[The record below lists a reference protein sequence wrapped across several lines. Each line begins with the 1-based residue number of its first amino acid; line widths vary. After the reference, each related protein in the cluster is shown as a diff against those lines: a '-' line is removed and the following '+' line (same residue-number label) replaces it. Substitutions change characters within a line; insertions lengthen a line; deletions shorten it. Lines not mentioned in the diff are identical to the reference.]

1 MRKRWFLVAL
11 MVSVLAIGV
20 TGATVFAQSSDG
32 NGGGGVKGLVS
43 RVAQILGLD
52 DQQVQDAFDQARM
65 EMRDDAIRTKLD
77 RQVEAGRLTQEQ
89 ADEYYDWYQDMPE
102 GIDGLFGGRGFG
114 KSGFGKAGFGRGHQF
129 QGRQFQGR
137 KHIRPFGGAEPAPT
151 AEASSITF

>member
-11 MVSVLAIGV
+11 MVGVLAIGV

-65 EMRDDAIRTKLD
+65 EMRDEAIRTKLD
-77 RQVEAGRLTQEQ
+77 RLVEAGRLTQEQ

-102 GIDGLFGGRGFG
+102 GIDGLFGGRGFA

-129 QGRQFQGR
+129 QGRR
-137 KHIRPFGGAEPAPT
+137 HVKPFGGAQEVPT
-151 AEASSITF
+151 PQVSENTSF